1 MNAKA
6 KELEKEYKEVL
17 SDFAAVYVA
26 LWNSL
31 KSHGLTDPQVKGA
44 ISLLFEN
51 GGGTFEDTIK
61 ESKQVRKGKKKNGN

>member
-1 MNAKA
+1 MNTKA

-51 GGGTFEDTIK
+51 GSGTAADALREAR
-61 ESKQVRKGKKKNGN
+61 QVRKEKL